1 LPLVRQARS
10 QAQLK
15 IAWRGDRLEAA
26 DQFAQSDSLSAKV
39 ATRRARCDMQSR
51 WIAQRLIQF

>member
-26 DQFAQSDSLSAKV
+26 DQFAQSDSLRAKV
-39 ATRRARCDMQSR
+39 AT
-51 WIAQRLIQF
+51 